1 MYLLGLFKI
10 VLIKF
15 SAFHPSL
22 LFWSILRWAP
32 LTRYQNIDSHTFCK
46 TVRLRS
52 HTILYDSFFSYYPCS
67 FGSSK
72 LALHVFCFWFAYSSF
87 SLFGGYLLI
96 LLLEFLASTY
106 SVEMNVFSP
115 DITRI
120 AEQRLAQ
127 FYIRILAII
136 IFAIFH
142 K

>member
-1 MYLLGLFKI
+1 MHFTLASFSDLFC
-10 VLIKF
+10 VGHLSQDIKT
-15 SAFHPSL
+15 
-22 LFWSILRWAP
+22 SIL
-32 LTRYQNIDSHTFCK
+32 TRSVRQSVCVVIQFC
-46 TVRLRS
+46 
-52 HTILYDSFFSYYPCS
+52 TIPFFSYYPCS

-127 FYIRILAII
+127 FYIRFLAII